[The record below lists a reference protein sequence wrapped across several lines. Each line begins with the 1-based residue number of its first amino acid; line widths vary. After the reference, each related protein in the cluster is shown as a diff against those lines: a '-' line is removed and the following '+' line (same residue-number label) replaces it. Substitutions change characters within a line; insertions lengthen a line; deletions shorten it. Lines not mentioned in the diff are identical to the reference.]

1 MSKLSDK
8 LSANMRTVKANQP
21 QVAAKAAP
29 GKTTPSSS
37 AAGKTTPRPPAPVK
51 AAPPSPR
58 PVKTAP
64 AKTVPG
70 DVPDTGAALFPTRV
84 WPD

>member
-21 QVAAKAAP
+21 QTSAKAAPVKTTPPPSAP
-29 GKTTPSSS
+29 GKTTP
-37 AAGKTTPRPPAPVK
+37 RQPAL
-51 AAPPSPR
+51 
-58 PVKTAP
+58 VKTAP
-64 AKTVPG
+64 PAPTPGKKVPG
-70 DVPDTGAALFPTRV
+70 DVPDTGTALFPTRV

>member
-29 GKTTPSSS
+29 GKTTP
-37 AAGKTTPRPPAPVK
+37 RQPAPVK
-51 AAPPSPR
+51 AAPPAPT
-58 PVKTAP
+58 PGKTAP
-64 AKTVPG
+64 LSPAPAKKVPG